1 MSAPTHDLGGSGVLV
16 PLPVRFTIGLDLGK
30 LSDYSALAVVEERP
44 ERVIERFNQA
54 TVTPIWG
61 EDPDRTI
68 PHLQRW
74 PLQTSYAT
82 IAAEVGRLVATLAGR
97 AQTEVRLFTDA
108 TGVGVAV
115 TEMLLSQ
122 EPIRQL
128 AHRSGFAAVTITG
141 GTATSKG
148 YASTGQVGYTTWHV
162 PKVELVGAAQLALQS
177 RKVKVAETLLEAA
190 TLVAELRNFQV
201 TYTEAANAIYNARVG
216 AHDDLVL
223 AAALALWGAT
233 NKVDNAVQMNYRGTR
248 VIAPYGTGVRAY
260 GARRTY

>member
-162 PKVELVGAAQLALQS
+162 PKVELVGAAQMALQS
-177 RKVKVAETLLEAA
+177 RKVKVAETLPEAA

-201 TYTEAANAIYNARVG
+201 AYTESANATYNARVG

-223 AAALALWGAT
+223 AAATALWGSRQRPSVGY
-233 NKVDNAVQMNYRGTR
+233 NLNYRTGGD
-248 VIAPYGTGVRAY
+248 IAPYGAGVRPY
-260 GARRTY
+260 GARRH